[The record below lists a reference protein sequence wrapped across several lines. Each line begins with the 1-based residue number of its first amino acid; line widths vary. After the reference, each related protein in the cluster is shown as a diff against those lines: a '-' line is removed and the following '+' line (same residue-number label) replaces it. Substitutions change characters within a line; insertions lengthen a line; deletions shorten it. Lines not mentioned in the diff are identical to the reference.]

1 MKTPKWKYI
10 VSALLILLPVLAEW
24 VLLEIFSGQVVYTG
38 GLTKTTILV
47 MGIVQTLV
55 LLVLHFVCLYFTMKD
70 RGNQNQSEKALG
82 MTFWIVPIIAWFP
95 AGISM
100 KALLHLPFDLTFLTL
115 VFISTLLIIVGNYLP
130 KCRRNSTLGIKVK
143 WALYNDENWNATHRF
158 GGRVWVIGGL
168 VLFLL
173 ALLPKT
179 NLFLPFFPVML
190 VIIFVPMIYSYLYYR
205 KQKEAGT
212 YTEDTDIAFQSSGK
226 YVRIFVI
233 VILVF
238 VAVLL
243 SSGSIRIQYNESDFE
258 INATYWKDL
267 TVRYDD
273 IDEITYLE
281 QYRKGDREMGYGS
294 VKLGMGHF
302 YNDEFGDYTLYAYN
316 HTNQGVCL
324 KVGEE
329 TIVISAKDEE
339 ATKAIYDELCDRIK

>member
-1 MKTPKWKYI
+1 MKTPKWKSI
-10 VSALLILLPVLAEW
+10 VSSLFILLPVLAEW
-24 VLLEIFSGQVVYTG
+24 ILLEIFSGQVVFVG
-38 GLTKTTILV
+38 GLTKNAILV
-47 MGIVQTLV
+47 MGITQTLV
-55 LLVLHFVCLYFTMKD
+55 LLILHFVCLYFTMKD

-100 KALLHLPFDLTFLTL
+100 KALLHLPFDLTFWTL
-115 VFISTLLIIVGNYLP
+115 VFLSTMLIIVGNYLP

-143 WALYNDENWNATHRF
+143 WTLYNDENWNATHRF

-190 VIIFVPMIYSYLYYR
+190 LIIFAPMIYSYLYYR
-205 KQKEAGT
+205 KQKEAGI
-212 YTEDTDIAFQSSGK
+212 YTEDTDISFQSSGK

-258 INATYWKDL
+258 INATYWKDR

-273 IDEITYLE
+273 IEEIEYLE
-281 QYRKGDREMGYGS
+281 QYQKGEREMGFGS
-294 VKLGMGHF
+294 AKLGMGYFHS
-302 YNDEFGDYTLYAYN
+302 DEFGDYTLYAYN
-316 HTNQGVCL
+316 HTSQGVRL